1 MYPMAMLTKRKGP
14 SESELLD
21 RLARALA
28 EEVATETGRSE
39 LDVLEQIVET
49 GESFHKSTSSRRSPS
64 SKRLPLSRRS
74 ALA

>member
-1 MYPMAMLTKRKGP
+1 MAMLTKRKQTRSP
-14 SESELLD
+14 SESDMLD
-21 RLARALA
+21 QLARALA

-49 GESFHKSTSSRRSPS
+49 GESFQKSTSSKRS
-64 SKRLPLSRRS
+64 PLSRRS